1 MIRCPMKTLLS
12 LFLTFLK
19 LGAFTF
25 GGGYAMLA
33 MMEELFIERKR
44 WLTREE
50 FLDMV
55 ALAESTPGPVAVNS
69 ATYLGYRRGGV
80 AGAAVATFAVV
91 LPSFVIIYVIS
102 LFLDRFLSLRLVAAA
117 FRGVQVCVIYLI
129 ASAGLRLC
137 RGLERSVFSITVFAV
152 VIVGML
158 TCACF
163 SLSFSSIFYILA
175 AGMAGLTLYGVR
187 SLRKRGGEE

>member
-1 MIRCPMKTLLS
+1 MKCLLS

-69 ATYLGYRRGGV
+69 ATYLGYRCGGV

-91 LPSFVIIYVIS
+91 LPSFVIILVIAA
-102 LFLDRFLSLRLVAAA
+102 LLKNLMRYAGVQAFL
-117 FRGVQVCVIYLI
+117 RGVQPCAVAMILATALLMALETLFGFRSFAGGAAPDWRCVGLF
-129 ASAGLRLC
+129 AGLFALHILWKRL
-137 RGLERSVFSITVFAV
+137 RKTAPPPVA
-152 VIVGML
+152 ML
-158 TCACF
+158 L
-163 SLSFSSIFYILA
+163 LSAA
-175 AGMAGLTLYGVR
+175 AGILIFG
-187 SLRKRGGEE
+187 

>member
-1 MIRCPMKTLLS
+1 MKCLLS

-137 RGLERSVFSITVFAV
+137 RGLERSVFSIAVFAT

-158 TCACF
+158 TCACL

>member
-1 MIRCPMKTLLS
+1 MKCLLS

-91 LPSFVIIYVIS
+91 LPSFVIILVIAA
-102 LFLDRFLSLRLVAAA
+102 LLKNLMRYAGVQAFL
-117 FRGVQVCVIYLI
+117 RGVQPCAVAMILATALLMALETLFGFRSFAGGAAPDWRCVCLF
-129 ASAGLRLC
+129 AGLFALHILWKRL
-137 RGLERSVFSITVFAV
+137 RKTAPPPVA
-152 VIVGML
+152 ML
-158 TCACF
+158 L
-163 SLSFSSIFYILA
+163 LSAA
-175 AGMAGLTLYGVR
+175 AGILIFG
-187 SLRKRGGEE
+187 